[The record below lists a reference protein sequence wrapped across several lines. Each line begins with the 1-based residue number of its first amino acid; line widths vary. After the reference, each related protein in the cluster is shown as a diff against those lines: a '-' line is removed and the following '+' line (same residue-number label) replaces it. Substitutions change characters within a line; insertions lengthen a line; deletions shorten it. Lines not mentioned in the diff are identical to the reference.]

1 MNVLWGFAGIVV
13 ILVIAFLCS
22 NNKKAINYRTVLV
35 ALAVQIVF
43 ALIVL
48 KWPLGHRVLLWVS
61 GIVEKI
67 IGSADSGI
75 SFLFGPI
82 LPEGDSVFAFQVLP
96 VIIFFSSLITVL
108 YYLGV
113 MQWVIK
119 LIGGALSKL
128 LKTSKVESM
137 NAAGS
142 IFLGQTESPLV
153 IKPYVKDMTLSELFA
168 VMSAGLA
175 TVAGSVLAGYA
186 LLGVPMKFLI
196 AASFM
201 AAPAGLLM
209 AKMIIPEAD
218 KENTTD
224 QVTLEKDKEA
234 TNVIDAAA
242 RGASDGLKLALT
254 VGAML
259 VAFLS
264 LIALANLFLGWFGGW
279 FGFQDLTLQQI
290 LGYIFSPLAFIIGVP
305 WDEALR
311 AGSLIGQKIIT
322 NEFVAFSEF
331 APNID
336 SFSAKSQ
343 VVITFALCGFANF
356 GSMAV
361 LIGGLS
367 PMAPNRRG
375 DIARIGLRAVLAGT
389 LANLLSAAIAGML
402 I

>member
-1 MNVLWGFAGIVV
+1 MNFLWGIAGIVV
-13 ILVIAFLCS
+13 ILAIAFLFS
-22 NNKKAINYRTVLV
+22 NNKKAINYRTIFV
-35 ALAVQIVF
+35 ALAIQIVF

-48 KWPLGHRVLLWVS
+48 KWPLGHRALLWVS
-61 GIVEKI
+61 SIVEKI

-82 LPEGDSVFAFQVLP
+82 LPEDDSIFAFQVLP

-113 MQWVIK
+113 MQWIIK
-119 LIGGALSKL
+119 LIGGVLSKL

-224 QVTLEKDKEA
+224 QVTLEKDTEA
-234 TNVIDAAA
+234 TNIIDAAA

-264 LIALANLFLGWFGGW
+264 LIALANLFLGWLGGW

-290 LGYIFSPLAFIIGVP
+290 LGYIFSPLAFIIGIP

-331 APNID
+331 GRSID

-343 VVITFALCGFANF
+343 VVVTFALCGFANF

-389 LANLLSAAIAGML
+389 LANLLSAAIAGMF

>member
-1 MNVLWGFAGIVV
+1 MNILWGIAGIV
-13 ILVIAFLCS
+13 ILLAIAFLFS
-22 NNKKAINYRTVLV
+22 NNKKRINFRTVFV
-35 ALAVQIVF
+35 ALAIQIVF

-48 KWPLGHRVLLWVS
+48 KWPLGHKALEWVS

-67 IGSADSGI
+67 IGSANAGI
-75 SFLFGPI
+75 SFLFDPLI
-82 LPEGDSVFAFQVLP
+82 PKDDSIFAFQVLP
-96 VIIFFSSLITVL
+96 VIIFFSSLISVL

-113 MQWVIK
+113 MQWIIRM
-119 LIGGALSKL
+119 LGGALSKL

-153 IKPYVKDMTLSELFA
+153 IRPYVKNMTLSELFA
-168 VMSAGLA
+168 VMTGGLA

-186 LLGVPMKFLI
+186 LLGVPMRFLI

-209 AKMIIPEAD
+209 AKIIIPEVN
-218 KENTTD
+218 KEQTTD
-224 QVTLEKDKEA
+224 EVTLEKDTET

-242 RGASDGLKLALT
+242 GGASDGLKLALT

-259 VAFLS
+259 ISFLS
-264 LIALANLFLGWFGGW
+264 LIALANLFLGWAGGLFGVD
-279 FGFQDLTLQQI
+279 DLTLQQI
-290 LGYIFSPLAFIIGVP
+290 LGYIFSPIAFMIGIP
-305 WDEALR
+305 WDEAMR

-322 NEFVAFSEF
+322 NEFVAFSNF
-331 APNID
+331 GPVID
-336 SFSAKSQ
+336 TFSDKAQ
-343 VVITFALCGFANF
+343 TIITFALCGFANF
-356 GSMAV
+356 GSMAI

-367 PMAPNRRG
+367 PMAPNKRG
-375 DIARIGLRAVLAGT
+375 DIARIGLKAVLAGT

-402 I
+402 V